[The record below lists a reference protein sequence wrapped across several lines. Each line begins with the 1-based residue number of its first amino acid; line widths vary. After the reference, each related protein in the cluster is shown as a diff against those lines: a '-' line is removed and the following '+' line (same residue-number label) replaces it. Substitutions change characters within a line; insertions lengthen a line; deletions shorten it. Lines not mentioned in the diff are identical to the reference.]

1 MLTRLPPDQGLAIVR
16 QLGVRGKKVRLTY
29 AFTSNADGSEKLP
42 PLIIGKAQKPHAFK
56 NKTGTQLGF
65 DYRTNAKAWM
75 TMKIYQEWLLEW
87 NRMLKAKG
95 RHILLL
101 QDNFSGHVP
110 PSEGL
115 TNICVKNFAPN
126 LTAHIQPMDQ
136 GIIKSFKA
144 HYQARYIQHSIDKYE
159 AGVTP
164 SNIYDIDQLDAMWL
178 ASSAWQEVDTTTIQH
193 CWDKAGILP
202 DMQHTTSLTQ
212 PTLPISSL
220 LHPLEDPI
228 SAAENEV
235 VLLLD
240 ELEKTGALQHSNW
253 MSISELL
260 NPPFEAH
267 EMNTVTDKD
276 IFDAVMEARRERE
289 VGSCDNVDDDAATDI
304 EPVPTHMEVLQMTL
318 MLTCFTKDKNDEF
331 IREFESILT
340 SFRKWTRADS
350 MKNMVDTKLTSYFT
364 WTYNSFIAFVIAAIH
379 VTNLSLLPIT
389 YSLITHSVWPIPK
402 GMGYEG
408 VDGSSISFWLNT
420 DPCLCDLYTLS
431 YLSMKGVVRGYVLLR
446 NRRLMEFEEA
456 VKTATLGQ
464 MKCLKYKKK
473 SAQTKLHRDMHI
485 HSPHLH
491 RQWALWCGQSDLH
504 L

>member
-1 MLTRLPPDQGLAIVR
+1 
-16 QLGVRGKKVRLTY
+16 
-29 AFTSNADGSEKLP
+29 
-42 PLIIGKAQKPHAFK
+42 
-56 NKTGTQLGF
+56 
-65 DYRTNAKAWM
+65 
-75 TMKIYQEWLLEW
+75 
-87 NRMLKAKG
+87 
-95 RHILLL
+95 
-101 QDNFSGHVP
+101 
-110 PSEGL
+110 
-115 TNICVKNFAPN
+115 
-126 LTAHIQPMDQ
+126 
-136 GIIKSFKA
+136 
-144 HYQARYIQHSIDKYE
+144 
-159 AGVTP
+159 
-164 SNIYDIDQLDAMWL
+164 
-178 ASSAWQEVDTTTIQH
+178 
-193 CWDKAGILP
+193 
-202 DMQHTTSLTQ
+202 MQHTTSLTQ

-364 WTYNSFIAFVIAAIH
+364 
-379 VTNLSLLPIT
+379 
-389 YSLITHSVWPIPK
+389 
-402 GMGYEG
+402 
-408 VDGSSISFWLNT
+408 
-420 DPCLCDLYTLS
+420 
-431 YLSMKGVVRGYVLLR
+431 
-446 NRRLMEFEEA
+446 
-456 VKTATLGQ
+456 
-464 MKCLKYKKK
+464 
-473 SAQTKLHRDMHI
+473 
-485 HSPHLH
+485 
-491 RQWALWCGQSDLH
+491 
-504 L
+504 